1 MLQDSFTTAEV
12 DMKARALVEARVD
25 GDRMLLATQSAL
37 NADGQLLNAED
48 RSNID
53 QLMLALRQTVD
64 TATEAQ
70 VVEDATEALA
80 KATEAFA
87 AERMNHSI
95 QKALSGQ
102 NIQSL

>member
-1 MLQDSFTTAEV
+1 
-12 DMKARALVEARVD
+12 MKARALVEARVD

-53 QLMLALRQTVD
+53 ALMKSLRNTVD
-64 TATEAQ
+64 TATDAQ
-70 VVEDATEALA
+70 VIEDATEALA